1 MAKFEFSSAGI
12 SAQEIGTIGPVK
24 TQPSGLS
31 AGVIGTSNNGP
42 AFVPFTLGSLAD
54 FIDKF
59 GTIDGKKFGPLA
71 VAEWMRNANSI
82 TYIRILGAGDGNK
95 RLTSGEVTNAGFT
108 VGEEQP
114 VNSSSLGSNP
124 YANLNGPLGRTY
136 FLGCFMSESAGSVVF
151 SSAGLQGT
159 GSVNGIT
166 AGAVPIIRGV
176 LMAPSGVILRLSSSG
191 GGYDSSAPLS
201 NFVADE
207 STAHGTTLGSIA
219 LRKDQTPS
227 QEFVLLMNGHK
238 GTTSAPNFITASF
251 DMFST
256 NYISN
261 VFNLTASLIQEKGHY
276 LAAHWDI
283 YPSHAVVTGT
293 GVVSAG
299 ADVASDSNR
308 ILDTERSVF
317 LITSSLSRNVGST
330 TVPNY
335 ESFRDRFTHASTP
348 WIISQK
354 LLGKHENLFKLHALD
369 AGANVSNSYKVTIH
383 DVRPKSEGSPYKYGS
398 FSLSVRLIDD
408 PDNEDSKPLETFN
421 DLTLDPSSATYICK
435 VIGDVNVYYD
445 FDRPPDDQRMVIE
458 GNYPLKS
465 RYVRVEV
472 SEEVH
477 NATLNPAAIPMGS
490 RGISHIVTSGS
501 APLAPLG
508 GSDILPLVDQYYL
521 RNSVVP
527 PLPMRLNNKATGNNT
542 DPPTKKPWGPIFV
555 HSSPFDSNDLPNS
568 NLNKSF
574 NAFALHYPD
583 HSTTTLNFSV
593 RDNEGTPDSTTNGI
607 LDADRFCNNLFTLE
621 NVKVLTG
628 SSGIIEWGSAEYVRR
643 GFVAVD
649 DDAKTRGINVSDL
662 LLKKN
667 RDYLS
672 FNVMFQ
678 GGFDGVNIFDS
689 DEAAINDVA
698 VRGDMEDIARGGLNG
713 PAVVSHRKAID
724 IIKNTVNAD
733 IGVMAIP
740 GIRERVITDVAVQAA
755 EERMDTLY
763 IMDIEQYDSGSNPMS
778 MSALGKANAP
788 STSLTIAALKERGVN
803 SSYAAAYYPDVII
816 TPDQLPNQEIIV
828 PPSVAVLGAISL
840 NDSVGAP
847 WFAPAGMTRGRL
859 TTALQ
864 PVINFDE
871 PTIDNLYINNIN
883 PLYATTNIK
892 QLSPAQTSGVVIWG
906 QKTLLL
912 STESSLNR
920 IAVRRLL
927 IDVRKAVRQIALQF
941 LFEPNVERVSTVFAS
956 QITEYLSSVRARNGL
971 QSFKVNIESPLKSRQ
986 NVENNLLKGKIY
998 LQPPKTLE
1006 FVSLDFIISNGLQSE
1021 I

>member
-1 MAKFEFSSAGI
+1 
-12 SAQEIGTIGPVK
+12 
-24 TQPSGLS
+24 
-31 AGVIGTSNNGP
+31 
-42 AFVPFTLGSLAD
+42 
-54 FIDKF
+54 
-59 GTIDGKKFGPLA
+59 
-71 VAEWMRNANSI
+71 
-82 TYIRILGAGDGNK
+82 
-95 RLTSGEVTNAGFT
+95 
-108 VGEEQP
+108 
-114 VNSSSLGSNP
+114 
-124 YANLNGPLGRTY
+124 
-136 FLGCFMSESAGSVVF
+136 
-151 SSAGLQGT
+151 
-159 GSVNGIT
+159 
-166 AGAVPIIRGV
+166 
-176 LMAPSGVILRLSSSG
+176 
-191 GGYDSSAPLS
+191 
-201 NFVADE
+201 
-207 STAHGTTLGSIA
+207 
-219 LRKDQTPS
+219 
-227 QEFVLLMNGHK
+227 
-238 GTTSAPNFITASF
+238 
-251 DMFST
+251 
-256 NYISN
+256 
-261 VFNLTASLIQEKGHY
+261 
-276 LAAHWDI
+276 
-283 YPSHAVVTGT
+283 
-293 GVVSAG
+293 
-299 ADVASDSNR
+299 
-308 ILDTERSVF
+308 
-317 LITSSLSRNVGST
+317 
-330 TVPNY
+330 
-335 ESFRDRFTHASTP
+335 
-348 WIISQK
+348 
-354 LLGKHENLFKLHALD
+354 
-369 AGANVSNSYKVTIH
+369 
-383 DVRPKSEGSPYKYGS
+383 
-398 FSLSVRLIDD
+398 
-408 PDNEDSKPLETFN
+408 
-421 DLTLDPSSATYICK
+421 
-435 VIGDVNVYYD
+435 
-445 FDRPPDDQRMVIE
+445 
-458 GNYPLKS
+458 
-465 RYVRVEV
+465 
-472 SEEVH
+472 
-477 NATLNPAAIPMGS
+477 
-490 RGISHIVTSGS
+490 
-501 APLAPLG
+501 
-508 GSDILPLVDQYYL
+508 
-521 RNSVVP
+521 
-527 PLPMRLNNKATGNNT
+527 
-542 DPPTKKPWGPIFV
+542 
-555 HSSPFDSNDLPNS
+555 
-568 NLNKSF
+568 
-574 NAFALHYPD
+574 
-583 HSTTTLNFSV
+583 V

-628 SSGIIEWGSAEYVRR
+628 SSGIIEWGSAEYVRH

-678 GGFDGVNIFDS
+678 GGFDGINIFDS

-713 PAVVSHRKAID
+713 SAVVSHRKAID

-778 MSALGKANAP
+778 MSALGKSNAP

-816 TPDQLPNQEIIV
+816 TPDQLPDQEIIV

-912 STESSLNR
+912 STESSLGR

>member
-12 SAQEIGTIGPVK
+12 SAQEIGTIGPVE

-31 AGVIGTSNNGP
+31 AGVIGTSNSGP
-42 AFVPFTLGSLAD
+42 AFVPLTLGSLDD
-54 FIDKF
+54 FTNKF
-59 GTIDGKKFGPLA
+59 GAIDGTKFGPLA
-71 VAEWMRNANSI
+71 VAEWMRNATSI
-82 TYIRILGAGDGNK
+82 TYVRVLGAGDGNK
-95 RLTSGEVTNAGFT
+95 RLASGEITNAGFT

-136 FLGCFMSESAGSVVF
+136 FLGCFMSESAGSVTF

-159 GSVNGIT
+159 GSVNGIV
-166 AGAVPIIRGV
+166 AAAVPIIRGV

-191 GGYDSSAPLS
+191 GGYDSSAPAS
-201 NFVADE
+201 SFVADE

-219 LRKDQTPS
+219 LRKDQAPT

-238 GTTSAPNFITASF
+238 GTASSPNFITASF

-276 LAAHWDI
+276 LAAHWDV
-283 YPSHAVVTGT
+283 YPTHAVVTGA
-293 GVVSAG
+293 GVVAAG
-299 ADVASDSNR
+299 ADVGSDSDR
-308 ILDTERSVF
+308 ILNTERSVF
-317 LITSSLSRNVGST
+317 LITSSLPRNVGST

-348 WIISQK
+348 WVISQK
-354 LLGKHENLFKLHALD
+354 LLGKHENLFKLHSLA
-369 AGANVSNSYKVTIH
+369 AGSNVSNQYKVTIH
-383 DVRPKSEGSPYKYGS
+383 DITPKQEKSPYKYGS
-398 FSLSVRLIDD
+398 FSLSVRSISD

-435 VIGDVNVYYD
+435 VIGDINVYYD
-445 FDRPPDDQRMVIE
+445 FDRPPDDQRLVVE

-472 SEEVH
+472 SNEVH
-477 NATLNPAAIPMGS
+477 NATLDPMAIPMGS

-501 APLAPLG
+501 SPLAPLG
-508 GSDILPLVDQYYL
+508 GSDVLPLVDQYYL

-527 PLPMRLNNKATGNNT
+527 PMPMRLNNKAVGNNT

-555 HSSPFDSNDLPNS
+555 HTSPFDSNVLPNS
-568 NLNKSF
+568 NLNRSF
-574 NAFALHYPD
+574 DALALHFPN
-583 HSTTTLNFSV
+583 HATTTLNFSV
-593 RDNEGTPDSTTNGI
+593 RDNEGTPDTATNGI
-607 LDADRFCNNLFTLE
+607 LDADRFCNNLLTLE
-621 NVKVLTG
+621 NVKIMTG
-628 SSGIIEWGSAEYVRR
+628 SEGTIEWGSAEYIRKGYLAINDV
-643 GFVAVD
+643 
-649 DDAKTRGINVSDL
+649 AKTRGIIVSDL

-678 GGFDGVNIFDS
+678 GGFNGVNIFDA

-698 VRGDMEDIARGGLNG
+698 VRGDMEDLPRGGLNG
-713 PAVVSHRKAID
+713 SNVISYKKAID
-724 IIKNTVNAD
+724 IVKNTVNAD
-733 IGVMAIP
+733 IGIMAIP
-740 GIRERVITDVAVQAA
+740 GIRERVITDTAAQAA

-816 TPDQLPNQEIIV
+816 APDQLPDQEIVV

-864 PVINFDE
+864 PILNFDE
-871 PTIDNLYINNIN
+871 PTIDSLYINNIN

-892 QLSPAQTSGVVIWG
+892 QPSPAQTTGVVIWG

-927 IDVRKAVRQIALQF
+927 IDVRKAVRQIALNF
-941 LFEPNVERVSTVFAS
+941 LFEPNVERVTTVFAS
-956 QITEYLSSVRARNGL
+956 QITQYLSSVQARNGL
-971 QSFKVNIESPLKSRQ
+971 QSFKVDIESPLKSKT

-1006 FVSLDFIISNGLQSE
+1006 FVSLDFIVSNGLQSE